1 MKLENINSADDIE
14 RYVEGCINDFET
26 GISNKDETI
35 VNLCE
40 LVADI
45 YSRAKQTK
53 TN

>member
-1 MKLENINSADDIE
+1 MEIKNINSADDIE

-40 LVADI
+40 LVVDLLIKAN
-45 YSRAKQTK
+45 KTK
-53 TN
+53 